1 MNNTQKESF
10 SLIAVFIGYT
20 IFGFSFLFSKRALDL
35 TSPFVLLG
43 FRFLVAFL
51 ALNIIIAVKK
61 IPIKLIKP
69 QFGMLLLLGLFEPV
83 IYFIAENY
91 AVTLISTS
99 IIGTVI
105 AIVPVISVTLG
116 FIFLRERVTPFQIV
130 WACVSV
136 VGIFITT
143 LGQKIADFNWLG
155 FILALIAV
163 LAAAMYNV
171 LGRKISVQ
179 YSAVERTYIMFLMGS
194 VVFPVLGLIEYRSDM
209 HLLLIPLRSVDFWV
223 SVLFLGGVSSV
234 AAYLLLNYAITH
246 ISIAKASIFANITT
260 VISIFAGV
268 IILKESFGVF
278 QIIGSVVVILSA
290 YFVNRP
296 TKALSVHASQ
306 SIKP

>member
-130 WACVSV
+130 WTCVSV

-143 LGQKIADFNWLG
+143 LGQKIADFNWSG

-209 HLLLIPLRSVDFWV
+209 QLLLIPLRSVDFWV

-268 IILKESFGVF
+268 LILKESFGVF

-296 TKALSVHASQ
+296 TQKWLF
-306 SIKP
+306 

>member
-61 IPIKLIKP
+61 IPIKLIRP

-116 FIFLRERVTPFQIV
+116 FILLRERVTPFQIV

-209 HLLLIPLRSVDFWV
+209 QLLLIPLRSVDFWV

-268 IILKESFGVF
+268 LILKESFGVF

-296 TKALSVHASQ
+296 TQKAAILNGSE
-306 SIKP
+306 

>member
-1 MNNTQKESF
+1 MNNNQKESF
-10 SLIAVFIGYT
+10 SLLAVFMGYT

-51 ALNIIIAVKK
+51 ALNIIIMVKK
-61 IPIKLIKP
+61 IPIKLIRP
-69 QFGMLLLLGLFEPV
+69 QFGLLLLLGLFEPV
-83 IYFIAENY
+83 IYFIMENY

-105 AIVPVISVTLG
+105 AVVPVVSVALG
-116 FIFLRERVTPFQIV
+116 FLFLRERVTPVQIV
-130 WACVSV
+130 WSCLSV
-136 VGIFITT
+136 IGIFITT
-143 LGQKIADFNWLG
+143 LGQKMADFNWLG
-155 FILALIAV
+155 FILSLLAV
-163 LAAAMYNV
+163 LAASMYNV
-171 LGRKISVQ
+171 LSRKVSVQ

-194 VVFPVLGLIEYRSDM
+194 IVFPVLGLIQFRSNM

-268 IILKESFGVF
+268 LILKESFGVF

-290 YFVNRP
+290 YFVSRP
-296 TKALSVHASQ
+296 AKANVADTTHSVTH
-306 SIKP
+306 

>member
-143 LGQKIADFNWLG
+143 LGQKIADFNWPG

-209 HLLLIPLRSVDFWV
+209 QLLLIPLRSVDFWV

-268 IILKESFGVF
+268 LILKESFGVF

-296 TKALSVHASQ
+296 TQKWLF
-306 SIKP
+306 

>member
-1 MNNTQKESF
+1 MNNTKKESF
-10 SLIAVFIGYT
+10 SLVSVFIGYT

-35 TSPFVLLG
+35 TSPFILLG

-51 ALNIIIAVKK
+51 ALNTIIAVKK

-116 FIFLRERVTPFQIV
+116 FIFLGERVTPLQIV
-130 WACVSV
+130 WTCFSV

-143 LGQKIADFNWLG
+143 LGQKVENFNWLG
-155 FILALIAV
+155 FLLALLAV

-171 LGRKISVQ
+171 LSRKISVQ

-194 VVFPVLGLIEYRSDM
+194 VVFPILGLIEYHSNM
-209 HLLLIPLRSVDFWV
+209 QALLVPLRSVDFWV

-268 IILKESFGVF
+268 LILKESFGVF
-278 QIIGSVVVILSA
+278 QIIGSAVVILSA
-290 YFVNRP
+290 YFVSRP
-296 TKALSVHASQ
+296 TKTLTASASQ

>member
-130 WACVSV
+130 WTCVSV

-209 HLLLIPLRSVDFWV
+209 QLLLIPLRSVDFWV

-268 IILKESFGVF
+268 LILKESFGVF

-296 TKALSVHASQ
+296 TQKAAILNGSE
-306 SIKP
+306 

>member
-130 WACVSV
+130 WTCVSV

-268 IILKESFGVF
+268 LILKESFGVF

-296 TKALSVHASQ
+296 AKALSVHASQ